1 MNYFLILPNK
11 QVFQKIEKISL
22 LYKKLLKNCMFF
34 IEKNYFMKQTILL
47 NNRSVNKR
55 AKLTKI

>member
-11 QVFQKIEKISL
+11 RVFQKIEKISL

-34 IEKNYFMKQTILL
+34 IEKKLFYET
-47 NNRSVNKR
+47 NNFTEQSFCE
-55 AKLTKI
+55 